1 VPRKRKRVCIAIVSL
16 LLIAC
21 GAVQAKASEQ
31 DAVAI
36 STTIQQRHMP
46 NGTVIDPVFA
56 SAGSQDIVAYTRG
69 GDSALWTGHYL
80 AAEAFRYKVTGSPD
94 ALANVWTALRGIR
107 SLRVVTGSNLLAR
120 CLVPVNWQ
128 FASAIT
134 NEEAGH
140 GIYNGTVDGQS
151 FKWVGQTSRDQY
163 SGVFFGLGVAY
174 DMVDDASVRAFISN
188 EVTSLL
194 GYLVD
199 HAWSV
204 IMPDFSISTVFWGR
218 ADQQLSFLAV
228 GRQVNPDKFDA
239 AYTSFRSQYALEVLV
254 PIGIESL
261 DDYGSYY
268 KFNLD
273 EINLYNLIRLE
284 DTKRNRKRYMRAYRI
299 LRSTIADHGNA
310 HFNVIDRALTGPD
323 SSRDAAIISELEDWL
338 ARPRRDIFVDNR
350 SKFPACGSNR
360 ACDPLPV
367 AVRVPTDFLWQRNPF
382 DLSGGGSGTIE
393 SAGID
398 YILPYW
404 MARYYGVL
412 Q

>member
-1 VPRKRKRVCIAIVSL
+1 IAIVSL
-16 LLIAC
+16 MVIA
-21 GAVQAKASEQ
+21 GVAASASASEQ
-31 DAVAI
+31 DAIAI
-36 STTIQQRHMP
+36 SAAIQQTHMP
-46 NGTVIDPVFA
+46 KGTVIDPVFA
-56 SAGSQDIVAYTRG
+56 SATSQNIVAYTRG

-80 AAEAFRYKVTGSPD
+80 AAEAFRYKVTGSSE

-107 SLRVVTGSNLLAR
+107 SLRAVTGNNLLAR
-120 CLVPVNWQ
+120 CLVPVTWQ

-134 NEEAGH
+134 TEEASH
-140 GIYNGTVDGQS
+140 GIYNGSVDGHS
-151 FKWVGQTSRDQY
+151 FRWVGETSRDQY

-174 DMVDDASVRAFISN
+174 DMVDDPGVRAFISN
-188 EVTSLL
+188 EVTELL
-194 GYLVD
+194 EYLLD
-199 HAWSV
+199 HNWFV
-204 IMPDFSISTVFWGR
+204 LMPDFSISAVFWGR

-228 GRQVNPDKFDA
+228 GRRVNPERFDEE
-239 AYTSFRSQYALEVLV
+239 YTSFRAAFALEVLA

-261 DDYGSYY
+261 DDYGSYF

-299 LRSTIADHGNA
+299 LRSTIASHGNA

-323 SSRDAAIISELEDWL
+323 GERDAEIMSELADWL
-338 ARPRRDIFVDNR
+338 TRPRRDVFVDNR
-350 SKFPACGSNR
+350 GKFAACGSNR

-382 DLSGGGSGTIE
+382 DLSGGSAGTIE

-404 MARYYGVL
+404 MARYYGVF
-412 Q
+412 

>member
-1 VPRKRKRVCIAIVSL
+1 M
-16 LLIAC
+16 
-21 GAVQAKASEQ
+21 ASEQ

-36 STTIQQRHMP
+36 SANIQQRHMP

-56 SAGSQDIVAYTRG
+56 SASSQTIGAYTGG
-69 GDSALWTGHYL
+69 GDSALWTSHYL
-80 AAEAFRYKVTGSPD
+80 AAEAFRYKVTGSPE
-94 ALANVWTALRGIR
+94 ALASVWTALRGIR
-107 SLRVVTGSNLLAR
+107 SLRVVTGNNLLAR

-134 NEEAGH
+134 NEEASH

-151 FKWVGQTSRDQY
+151 FKWVGGTSRDQY

-174 DMVDDASVRAFISN
+174 DMVDDSSVRSFISG
-188 EVTSLL
+188 EVTALL
-194 GYLVD
+194 QYLLD
-199 HAWSV
+199 HNWFV
-204 IMPDFSISTVFWGR
+204 QMPDFSISAVFWGR

-228 GRQVNPDKFDA
+228 GRHVNADKFDD
-239 AYTSFRSQYALEVLV
+239 AYTSFRSQFALEVLV

-261 DDYGSYY
+261 DDYSSYF

-273 EINLYNLIRLE
+273 EINLFNLIRLE

-299 LRSTIADHGNA
+299 LRSTIANHGNA
-310 HFNVIDRALTGPD
+310 HFNVIARALNGPD
-323 SSRDAAIISELEDWL
+323 SERDAQIISELNDWL
-338 ARPRRDIFVDNR
+338 TRPRRDVFVDNR
-350 SKFPACGSNR
+350 GKFPACGSNR

-367 AVRVPTDFLWQRNPF
+367 SVRVPTDFLWQRNPF
-382 DLSGGGSGTIE
+382 DLSGGSNGTIE

-404 MARYYGVL
+404 MARFYGVL
-412 Q
+412 

>member
-1 VPRKRKRVCIAIVSL
+1 MPRNRKFMAIASL
-16 LLIAC
+16 LVITAATSPARA
-21 GAVQAKASEQ
+21 GEQ
-31 DAVAI
+31 DALAI
-36 STTIQQRHMP
+36 SANIRQRHMP

-56 SAGSQDIVAYTRG
+56 SASSQEIVAYTRG

-80 AAEAFRYKVTGSPD
+80 AAEAFRYKVTSAPD

-107 SLRVVTGSNLLAR
+107 SLRVVTGNNLLAR
-120 CLVPVNWQ
+120 GLVPVNWQ

-134 NEEAGH
+134 TEEATH
-140 GIYNGTVDGQS
+140 GIYDGTVDGQS

-174 DMVDDASVRAFISN
+174 DMVDDPSVRAFISN
-188 EVTSLL
+188 EMTGLL
-194 GYLVD
+194 GYLID
-199 HAWSV
+199 HDWAV

-228 GRQVNPDKFDA
+228 GRQVNPQRFDA
-239 AYTSFRSQYALEVLV
+239 AYTSFRSQFALEVLV
-254 PIGIESL
+254 PIAIESL

-310 HFNVIDRALTGPD
+310 HFNMIDRALTGPD
-323 SSRDAAIISELEDWL
+323 STRDAEIVSELEDWL
-338 ARPRRDIFVDNR
+338 TRPRRDVFVDNR
-350 SKFPACGSNR
+350 GKFPACGSNR

-367 AVRVPTDFLWQRNPF
+367 PVRVPTDFLWQRNPF
-382 DLSGGGSGTIE
+382 DLSGGGAGTIE
-393 SAGID
+393 SAAID

-412 Q
+412 

>member
-1 VPRKRKRVCIAIVSL
+1 VPRNRKYVCIAI
-16 LLIAC
+16 AC
-21 GAVQAKASEQ
+21 LALAWGANQVRASEQ

-36 STTIQQRHMP
+36 SANIQQRHMP

-56 SAGSQDIVAYTRG
+56 SASSQAIVAYTRG

-80 AAEAFRYKVTGSPD
+80 AAEAFRYRVTGSAD

-107 SLRVVTGSNLLAR
+107 SLRVVTGNNLLAR

-134 NEEAGH
+134 NEEASH
-140 GIYNGTVDGQS
+140 GVYNGTVDGQS
-151 FKWVGQTSRDQY
+151 FKWIGQTSRDQY

-188 EVTSLL
+188 EVTGLL
-194 GYLVD
+194 GYLMD
-199 HAWSV
+199 HEWAV

-228 GRQVNPDKFDA
+228 GRRVNPEKFDS
-239 AYTSFRSQYALEVLV
+239 AYTSFRSQNSLEVIV

-284 DTKRNRKRYMRAYRI
+284 DTKRNRKRYMRAYMI
-299 LRSTIADHGNA
+299 LRDTIADHENA
-310 HFNVIDRALTGPD
+310 HFNVIDHALRGPD
-323 SSRDAAIISELEDWL
+323 SARDAAIVSELDDWL
-338 ARPRRDIFVDNR
+338 TRPRRDVFVDNQG
-350 SKFPACGSNR
+350 KFPACGSNR
-360 ACDPLPV
+360 ACNPLPV

-382 DLSGGGSGTIE
+382 DLSGGGAGTIE

-412 Q
+412 

>member
-1 VPRKRKRVCIAIVSL
+1 MPRTQTCIRIVLVLVVAGSAL
-16 LLIAC
+16 PVRA
-21 GAVQAKASEQ
+21 AEQ
-31 DAVAI
+31 DALAI
-36 STTIQQRHMP
+36 SSTIQQRHMP

-56 SAGSQDIVAYTRG
+56 SASSQDIVAYTRG
-69 GDSALWTGHYL
+69 GDSALWTGYDL
-80 AAEAFRYKVTGSPD
+80 AAEAFRYKVTGSPE

-107 SLRVVTGSNLLAR
+107 SLRVVTGNNLLAR

-134 NEEAGH
+134 SEEANH
-140 GIYNGTVDGQS
+140 GIYIGTVDGQS

-163 SGVFFGLGVAY
+163 SGVFFGLGLAY

-194 GYLVD
+194 EYLIDRDWV
-199 HAWSV
+199 V
-204 IMPDFSISTVFWGR
+204 ILPDFSISTVFWGR

-228 GRQVNPDKFDA
+228 GRRVNPDKFDS
-239 AYTSFRSQYALEVLV
+239 AYTSFRSQYSLEVIV

-284 DTKRNRKRYMRAYRI
+284 DTRRNRKRYMRAYMI
-299 LRSTIADHGNA
+299 LRNTIADHENA
-310 HFNVIDRALTGPD
+310 YFNVIDRALRGPD
-323 SSRDAAIISELEDWL
+323 SARDREIVSELGDWL
-338 ARPRRDIFVDNR
+338 TRPRRDVFVDNQG
-350 SKFPACGSNR
+350 KFAACGSNR
-360 ACDPLPV
+360 ACNPLPV

-382 DLSGGGSGTIE
+382 DLSGGGAGTIE

-404 MARYYGVL
+404 MARYYGVF
-412 Q
+412 

>member
-1 VPRKRKRVCIAIVSL
+1 VPRDLKLIPVIL
-16 LLIAC
+16 LLAVVAIAFPVE
-21 GAVQAKASEQ
+21 AAEQ

-36 STTIQQRHMP
+36 SANIQQRHLP
-46 NGTVIDPVFA
+46 NGTVIDPIFA
-56 SAGSQDIVAYTRG
+56 SATSQNIAAYTRG

-80 AAEAFRYKVTGSPD
+80 AAEAFRYKVTSSPE

-107 SLRVVTGSNLLAR
+107 SLRVVTGNNLLAR
-120 CLVPVNWQ
+120 CLVPVNWR
-128 FASAIT
+128 FASSIT
-134 NEEAGH
+134 QEEAAH

-151 FKWVGQTSRDQY
+151 FKWIGQTSRDQY

-188 EVTSLL
+188 EVTGLL
-194 GYLVD
+194 NYLVD
-199 HAWSV
+199 HDWAV
-204 IMPDFSISTVFWGR
+204 FMPDFSISTVFWGR

-228 GRQVNPDKFDA
+228 GRQVNPAQFDS
-239 AYTSFRSQYALEVLV
+239 AYSNFRSQYGLEVLV

-299 LRSTIADHGNA
+299 LRGTIANHLNA

-323 SSRDAAIISELEDWL
+323 IARDAEIVSELEDWL
-338 ARPRRDIFVDNR
+338 TRPRRDVFVDN
-350 SKFPACGSNR
+350 SGKFPSCGNR

-382 DLSGGGSGTIE
+382 DLSGGGAGTIE

-412 Q
+412 